1 MKVHKAILFK
11 VIVAAI
17 AIGGCYLLMP
27 YIAAIALPIETKQVP
42 VKEDAALSAQRLW
55 IVTGGQT
62 GVDRA
67 ALDTALSLGLPVRGW
82 CPKGRLAEDGTIPPI
97 YPLQE
102 TPSTEYAVRTEWNV
116 RDSDATLILSYGTLE
131 GGTKLTA
138 ELARKY
144 NRPVLILNALTF
156 TNSDIA
162 RFYKWIEKNHI
173 RILNIA
179 GPRESAQP
187 GIIYTRASSVLKQIL
202 PHPIPK
208 AVPKG

>member
-1 MKVHKAILFK
+1 MKENA
-11 VIVAAI
+11 
-17 AIGGCYLLMP
+17 
-27 YIAAIALPIETKQVP
+27 T
-42 VKEDAALSAQRLW
+42 LSHQRLW

-67 ALDTALSLGLPVRGW
+67 ALDTALSLFLPLRGW
-82 CPKGRLAEDGTIPPI
+82 CPKGRLAEDGTILPV

-102 TPSTEYAVRTEWNV
+102 TPTTEYAVRTEWNV
-116 RDSDATLILSYGTLE
+116 RDSDATLILSYGTIE

-156 TNSDIA
+156 TNSDIP
-162 RFYKWIEKNHI
+162 RFYKWIEENRI

-179 GPRESAQP
+179 GSRESAQP
-187 GIIYTRASSVLKQIL
+187 GTIYTRASYVLKQIFS
-202 PHPIPK
+202 HPTPK
-208 AVPKG
+208 NEKIK

>member
-1 MKVHKAILFK
+1 MKINQLLARGATAAFL
-11 VIVAAI
+11 IV
-17 AIGGCYLLMP
+17 GSCLLVL
-27 YIAAIALPIETKQVP
+27 YINVIALSIEAKQVT
-42 VKEDAALSAQRLW
+42 VKENTALSHQRLW

-67 ALDTALSLGLPVRGW
+67 ALDTALSLFLPVRGW
-82 CPKGRLAEDGTIPPI
+82 CPKGRLAEDGTIPPV

-102 TPSTEYAVRTEWNV
+102 TPSKEYAVRTEWNV

-138 ELARKY
+138 ELAHKY
-144 NRPVLILNALTF
+144 NRPVLILDALNF
-156 TNSDIA
+156 KNSDIPS
-162 RFYKWIEKNHI
+162 FYKWIEKNRI

-187 GIIYTRASSVLKQIL
+187 GTIYTRATYVLNQIL
-202 PHPIPK
+202 SHPSPNK
-208 AVPKG
+208 